1 MFKDIRFIAAMRTL
15 AVVAAILVGAGVVR
29 VLLIYGGYQIILLVL
44 TGFVLCIVISCVYSI
59 MLHKVKQEQDSK
71 KLSDRIADIT
81 K

>member
-15 AVVAAILVGAGVVR
+15 AVFASILVGAGVFQ
-29 VLLIYGGYQIILLVL
+29 VLLIYGSYQIMMLVL
-44 TGFVLCIVISCVYSI
+44 VGFVLCLSISMIYSL
-59 MLHKVKQEQDSK
+59 MLDKVKQEQNSK